1 MKKAGIIFIVC
12 IFASG
17 VSAGVI
23 FSDDFDDGV
32 LDSAWNVSFNNV
44 ISWTYTE
51 AGTTLTVTEIT
62 MDPSVTGIVPG
73 AVTLSRNVGSL
84 SDFTVDCGI
93 SWDAEGLDSRIEV
106 LSIYLMSGGQQV
118 AYIAYDDSWVQT
130 TAEKEAR
137 IIDDPDYYHSGQ
149 GSLPY
154 AGSAVLTI
162 TRSQG
167 LMKFY
172 WDGELVHSLYNDTLI
187 DEVAI
192 QFRRSSYYA
201 STFGTLSVDYI
212 EVSEPTVPSG
222 CLVSRYE
229 FNGNADDSV
238 GSNNGTLQ
246 NDATTVIDAERGQ
259 VLSLDGINDY
269 VSFSDLLVTTTEF
282 TIAAWANMTGTG
294 GGEEHTNTIFSQRDD
309 TTGDNYCAI
318 VLAAE
323 AISPGSAAGI
333 RSSNGTMQVIYDSV
347 QYYGE
352 WHHYAMT
359 VSSDY
364 FAYYVDGYLIDQIPN
379 TQLGDYTTSINYV
392 QIGKRRFNGRDRG
405 FFNGLIDD
413 VRFYDCALSQAE
425 INSLFPV
432 EVAVDIKPGSC
443 SNPVNVKSK
452 GVLPV
457 VIFGSEDINVNSIDV
472 ASVKLAG
479 VNPIRSSYEDVS
491 SPGTDVNDCNAPEY
505 LPDGYVDL
513 ALKFG
518 TQQILEA
525 IGDVNDGDIIELQ
538 LNAVLYDETIIFGS
552 DFIEIKGFH
561 KLPKKADIN
570 KDGIVDLADF
580 AILTE
585 DWLRSNIAE
594 N

>member
-1 MKKAGIIFIVC
+1 MKKAGIILTVFVLTVN
-12 IFASG
+12 

-32 LDSAWNVSFNNV
+32 LDNAWNVSFDNV
-44 ISWTYTE
+44 TGWTYTE
-51 AGTTLTVTEIT
+51 SGTELTVTDIT
-62 MDPSVTGIVPG
+62 MDPSITGIVPG
-73 AVTLSRNVGSL
+73 AVTLSRNVGNL

-93 SWDAEGLDSRIEV
+93 SWDAQGLDSRIEV
-106 LSIYLMSGGQQV
+106 LGIYLMSGGQEV

-154 AGSAVLTI
+154 SGSAVLTI

-167 LMKFY
+167 MIKFY
-172 WDGELVHSLYNDTLI
+172 WDGELIHSLYNDTLI

-192 QFRRSSYYA
+192 KFRRSSYYA

-238 GSNNGTLQ
+238 GSKHRTFQNG
-246 NDATTVIDAERGQ
+246 ATTAIDAERGE

-269 VSFSDLLVTTTEF
+269 VSFSDMLVTTTEF
-282 TIAAWANMTGTG
+282 TIAAWANMAGTG
-294 GGEEHTNTIFSQRDD
+294 GGEEFTNTIFSQRDD
-309 TTGDNYCAI
+309 LTGDNYCAI

-333 RSSNGTMQVIYDSV
+333 RSSNGTMQVLYSSV
-347 QYYGE
+347 QDYGE

-359 VSSDY
+359 VSSDHLS
-364 FAYYVDGYLIDQIPN
+364 YYVDGHLVDQIVN
-379 TQLGDYTTSINYV
+379 TQLGDYTTSIDYV

-405 FFNGLIDD
+405 FLNGMIDD
-413 VRFYDCALSQAE
+413 VRVYDHALSQDE
-425 INSLFPV
+425 INSFFPI
-432 EVAVDIKPGSC
+432 EVAVDIKPGNC
-443 SNPVNVKSK
+443 YNPVNVKSK

-457 VIFGSEDINVNSIDV
+457 VIYGSEYLDVNSIDV
-472 ASVKLAG
+472 ASIKLAG
-479 VNPIRSSYEDVS
+479 VNPIRSSYEDIS
-491 SPGTDVNDCNAPEY
+491 SPVADVNDCNAPEY
-505 LPDGYVDL
+505 MPDGFVDL
-513 ALKFG
+513 KLKFD
-518 TQQILEA
+518 TQQILGA
-525 IGDVNDGDIIELQ
+525 IGDVNDGDFIELQ
-538 LNAVLYDETIIFGS
+538 LNAVLYDETIIYGS

-561 KLPKKADIN
+561 KAPKKADLN
-570 KDGIVDLADF
+570 TDGIVDLADF

-585 DWLRSNIAE
+585 DWLQ
-594 N
+594 